1 MHRQYNTK
9 NIFHP
14 GQKQYIR
21 VGFEK
26 FVILFIIIFFSISCR
41 RRSPDEFS
49 VKTGSFRQSITE
61 TGELMAINAS
71 YIIMPQIN
79 WQYGYQFKIVGLV
92 ENGKNVHKGDSV
104 VSLDPTSIFK
114 FILDREAMLE
124 NEIAASKKQ
133 KVEMENK
140 IQELSAQL
148 KSEQATFDLQKLELE
163 RIKFETENKR
173 KIKELEFQQATIR
186 LNKIKRNLELRPILD
201 AYDSKIQEIK
211 VIQREAEIKDAK
223 ETLDHMVIRSP
234 QDGLFQVKSNMFT
247 GQFTRLGDNIY
258 IGSLIAS
265 IPDIRKMKVN
275 TYINE
280 TDIRKVSPGMK
291 AIVRLDALPNV
302 PFNGI
307 VTKISKIC
315 TDRETEKIF
324 DIVVEI
330 PETDLRLKPGMT
342 VSSEFICYES
352 DKEIFV
358 PNKCLIKEQ
367 GHTYVYISK
376 GMSPTKV
383 EVETGPSNNNYTII
397 KGDFKPGQELVP
409 FEMIKEI
416 KK

>member
-1 MHRQYNTK
+1 
-9 NIFHP
+9 
-14 GQKQYIR
+14 
-21 VGFEK
+21 
-26 FVILFIIIFFSISCR
+26 
-41 RRSPDEFS
+41 
-49 VKTGSFRQSITE
+49 
-61 TGELMAINAS
+61 MAVSAS
-71 YIIMPQIN
+71 YITMPQIS
-79 WQYGYQFKIVGLV
+79 WQYGYQFKIVGLI
-92 ENGKNVHKGDSV
+92 ENGKNVQKGDSV
-104 VSLDPTSIFK
+104 VSLDPSSIYK

-140 IQELSAQL
+140 IQELNAQL
-148 KSEQATFDLQKLELE
+148 KSEQAAFDLKELELE

-186 LNKIKRNLELRPILD
+186 LNKIKRNLELRPKLD
-201 AYDSKIQEIK
+201 TYDRKIQEIK
-211 VIQREAEIKDAK
+211 IIQREAEIINAK
-223 ETLDHMVIRSP
+223 ETLNQMVIHSP
-234 QDGLFQVKSNMFT
+234 QDGLFVVKSNMFT

-275 TYINE
+275 TYVNE

-291 AIVRLDALPNV
+291 AIVRLDALPAV

-307 VTKISKIC
+307 VTRISKIC
-315 TDRETEKIF
+315 TARETEKVF

-352 DKEIFV
+352 EKELFV
-358 PNKCLIKEQ
+358 PNNCLLKEK
-367 GHTYVYISK
+367 GCSYVFISK
-376 GMSPTKV
+376 GISPTKV
-383 EVETGPSNNNYTII
+383 EVEAGPANSNYTII
-397 KGDFKPGQELVP
+397 KGEVKVGQDLVP
-409 FEMIKEI
+409 FEKTQKI